1 MQPATIR
8 IKNSIL
14 RQSPAL
20 QRKLHCPRIG
30 LDVSDFAE
38 LATKD
43 VNRIEASIR
52 IRGQTPIRIWNTEV
66 LMVERIQIYGCQV
79 VSLAFRFFGSFLW
92 LMDGHARILQR
103 QSLTPQILALY
114 GGGPI
119 LVES

>member
-1 MQPATIR
+1 M
-8 IKNSIL
+8 
-14 RQSPAL
+14 
-20 QRKLHCPRIG
+20 
-30 LDVSDFAE
+30 
-38 LATKD
+38 
-43 VNRIEASIR
+43 NRIEASIR